1 MGNNYVVVDASLIL
15 KLVLPEPYSAT
26 AQTLW
31 MAWIASDT
39 EICAP
44 CHLEFE
50 TVSVIRNR
58 VHRNL
63 LTAEQGAAAYH
74 ALMALEVTLMHPG
87 TLHEG
92 AWAFAETY
100 HRPTAYDAYYLALA
114 DELDCEFWTADDR
127 LVRAAVNLPRIHSL
141 SSHAP

>member
-1 MGNNYVVVDASLIL
+1 LANNYVVVDASLVL
-15 KLVLPEPYSAT
+15 KLVLPEPYSET

-31 MAWIASDT
+31 MAWIASDI

-58 VHRNL
+58 VYRNL

-74 ALMALEVTLMHPG
+74 ALLEHEITLMHPEG
-87 TLHEG
+87 LHER
-92 AWAFAETY
+92 AWQFAETY

-127 LVRAAVNLPRIHSL
+127 LIRAAVGLTRIRSL
-141 SSHAP
+141 SSHVP